1 MQFKLR
7 GVEEPVRQNLGA
19 HDVNLAESEAFLKH
33 YCVAAA
39 AQNAKRALN
48 YLNEEE

>member
-7 GVEEPVRQNLGA
+7 GVEEPVRQKLGA
-19 HDVNLAESEAFLKH
+19 HDVNLAESGAFLKH